1 VRRRLTG
8 NIVGRRSFLSVAS
21 ACVCAALIGGENRLV
36 QGELSLLNV
45 PPVNSM
51 PFGLPSN
58 PISRIA
64 RSKPFA
70 LYQIER
76 SPAPVSLS
84 ADL

>member
-8 NIVGRRSFLSVAS
+8 NIVGRRSFCPSRLPASVQRSS
-21 ACVCAALIGGENRLV
+21 AVKNRLV